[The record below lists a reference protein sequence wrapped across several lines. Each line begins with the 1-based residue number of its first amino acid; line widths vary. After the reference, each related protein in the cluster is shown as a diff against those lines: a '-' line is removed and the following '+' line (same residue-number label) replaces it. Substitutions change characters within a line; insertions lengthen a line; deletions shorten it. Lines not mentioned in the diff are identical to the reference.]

1 MRKTFIIV
9 GKECQVC
16 SAPRSRKKWGASVE
30 RVDTGLFI
38 FELPTFFSLWM
49 EKKIKRESQED
60 YLRSLGKSQADP
72 ALIPRASG
80 SSVLNLQDTV
90 LVGFFLH

>member
-16 SAPRSRKKWGASVE
+16 SAPRSRKKGGASVE
-30 RVDTGLFI
+30 WTPGYLF
-38 FELPTFFSLWM
+38 LSYQHSSVCGWK
-49 EKKIKRESQED
+49 KKIKRESQED
-60 YLRSLGKSQADP
+60 YVRSLGKSQADP
-72 ALIPRASG
+72 ALIPKASG